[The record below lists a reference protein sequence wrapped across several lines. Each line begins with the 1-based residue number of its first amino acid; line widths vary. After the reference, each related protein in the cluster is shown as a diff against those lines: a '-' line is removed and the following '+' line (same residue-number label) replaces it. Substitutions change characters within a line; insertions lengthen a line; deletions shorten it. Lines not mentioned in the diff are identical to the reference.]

1 MSSLALL
8 YVCRY
13 DSFHVESNSQVILHL
28 AHIRTFLLPQ
38 FAARIGNAY
47 SSTNGDLVNTD
58 KGQEMASDE
67 FLNPN
72 DETKNV
78 IKWAEAGLNFTELLD
93 YMPLPPD
100 RRMTDVV
107 NPAFVDMVLSSFEAG
122 NTDPCNSEF
131 KTDDVDLLCQALID
145 NDISE
150 LVENIKHQTVI
161 CHSPDDDIGKFIPP
175 HVMHS
180 S

>member
-1 MSSLALL
+1 M
-8 YVCRY
+8 
-13 DSFHVESNSQVILHL
+13 
-28 AHIRTFLLPQ
+28 PQ

-47 SSTNGDLVNTD
+47 SSTNGDLVNTG
-58 KGQEMASDE
+58 KGQEMASNE

-72 DETKNV
+72 DEAKNV
-78 IKWAEAGLNFTELLD
+78 VAWATAGLNFTELLD
-93 YMPLPPD
+93 YMPQ
-100 RRMTDVV
+100 MMNDVI

-150 LVENIKHQTVI
+150 LVENINHQTVI
-161 CHSPDDDIGKFIPP
+161 CHSPDDDIGK
-175 HVMHS
+175 
-180 S
+180 

>member
-1 MSSLALL
+1 M
-8 YVCRY
+8 YG
-13 DSFHVESNSQVILHL
+13 SFHTEYNSYYSIFFPRT
-28 AHIRTFLLPQ
+28 RTFLLPQ

-72 DETKNV
+72 DEAKNV
-78 IKWAEAGLNFTELLD
+78 ISWAKAGLNFTELLD

-161 CHSPDDDIGKFIPP
+161 CHSPDDDIGK
-175 HVMHS
+175 
-180 S
+180 